1 MHAWAT
7 DHSPSASNRATM
19 QIFLDLFRS
28 GECWPVHPGFQPLVC
43 CSPAGGDWHG
53 QRLSGCHCELEE
65 PLHHGETRC
74 VRPAF
79 SVLKIYKNLPG
90 GRLRCTGAVVSGAGL
105 RLRLLPHWARHC
117 PSAPSSRSAEP
128 SLGRDG
134 ARASRAVRVHVAS
147 RACRQSMGRRWA
159 CGPRVEPARGHR

>member
-90 GRLRCTGAVVSGAGL
+90 GRLRCTGAVVSGVRHGVAVVVRIGL
-105 RLRLLPHWARHC
+105 ATVHQPRPRDLPNLRSDTKATRAW
-117 PSAPSSRSAEP
+117 PSAIPRPSTGASVSRTPRYPLCTSAMAP
-128 SLGRDG
+128 
-134 ARASRAVRVHVAS
+134 
-147 RACRQSMGRRWA
+147 
-159 CGPRVEPARGHR
+159 